1 MLLLS
6 VQMGFPKKRHLFRGE
21 MGGCFYCKVS
31 GQNETQ
37 RSKQEKPDF
46 LGDFFKNFQTPS
58 CSMSGFLEN
67 MKTKQS

>member
-31 GQNETQ
+31 GQNDEP
-37 RSKQEKPDF
+37 RDPRKAGLF
-46 LGDFFKNFQTPS
+46 RDFFKK
-58 CSMSGFLEN
+58 FLN
-67 MKTKQS
+67 PR